1 MNFTDEDWI
10 FILSVL
16 HNTGFKTIYRSC
28 SKRHFSVIL
37 GRCNL
42 KPYLHIDVDPT
53 RYEMLSLTEHFESYL
68 EANGI
73 DVELVQES
81 IGHTVYPVTVD
92 MLGLVQVFVPKEK
105 AKAAKKLLEK
115 FRS

>member
-16 HNTGFKTIYRSC
+16 HHTGFKTIHRSC

-37 GRCNL
+37 GRRNL

-68 EANGI
+68 EAI
-73 DVELVQES
+73 TCTQCTQKITYSMIV
-81 IGHTVYPVTVD
+81 
-92 MLGLVQVFVPKEK
+92 
-105 AKAAKKLLEK
+105 
-115 FRS
+115 